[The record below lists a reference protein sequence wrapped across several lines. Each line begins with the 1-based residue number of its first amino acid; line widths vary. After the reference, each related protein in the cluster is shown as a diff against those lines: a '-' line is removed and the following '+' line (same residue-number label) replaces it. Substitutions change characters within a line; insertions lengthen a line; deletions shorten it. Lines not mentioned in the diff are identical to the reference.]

1 MALPRRRP
9 SAAAATKL
17 TVKKHTP
24 WPLQVAGV
32 VLAAV
37 IGAGLAVWGWQ
48 AMFGNARVERAAIVA
63 ELEASKSELE
73 KETAE
78 RKRLAAI
85 VNASDSNLKV
95 EQSTVKQL
103 SDQVKSMEAENAK
116 LKADLSYFERL
127 LPSGGQGEVI
137 AVRSLEVSP
146 DTVPNQLRYRAL
158 VVQGGR
164 EEKNFQGSLQIV
176 MTLLSEGK
184 PLTLVV
190 PDPKSGDGKQ
200 SDPMKLNFT
209 RYLKVDGQVEIPAGS
224 VMKTFQLRVLE
235 RGAVRAQQSIS
246 R

>member
-1 MALPRRRP
+1 VPLPRRRP

-24 WPLQVAGV
+24 WPLRLAGI
-32 VLAAV
+32 VLAAI

-48 AMFGNARVERAAIVA
+48 TMFGNARAERAGIVA
-63 ELEASKSELE
+63 ELSASKVELE

-103 SDQVKSMEAENAK
+103 ADQVKSLEAENAK

-137 AVRSLEVSP
+137 AVRSLEVLP

-176 MTLLSEGK
+176 MTLVSDGK

-190 PDPKSGDGKQ
+190 PDAKPGDNKPP
-200 SDPMKLNFT
+200 DNMKLSFT
-209 RYLKVDGQVEIPAGS
+209 RYVKVDGQVEIPAGATL
-224 VMKTFQLRVLE
+224 KTFQLRVLE

>member
-9 SAAAATKL
+9 SAAAASKL

-24 WPLQVAGV
+24 WPLRLAGV

-48 AMFGNARVERAAIVA
+48 AMFGNAKAERATLVA
-63 ELEASKSELE
+63 DLDAAKLELE

-103 SDQVKSMEAENAK
+103 SDQVKSMEAENAR

-137 AVRSLEVSP
+137 AVRSLEVLP

-176 MTLLSEGK
+176 MTLVSEGK

-190 PDPKSGDGKQ
+190 PDPKAGESKPPDN
-200 SDPMKLNFT
+200 MKLNFT
-209 RYLKVDGQVEIPAGS
+209 RYLKVDGQVGIPAGATL
-224 VMKTFQLRVLE
+224 KTFQLRVLE

>member
-9 SAAAATKL
+9 SAAAASKL

-24 WPLQVAGV
+24 WPIRVAGIA
-32 VLAAV
+32 LAA
-37 IGAGLAVWGWQ
+37 IMGAGLAVWAWQ
-48 AMFGNARVERAAIVA
+48 SMFGNAKVERAALVA
-63 ELEASKSELE
+63 DLDLVKVALE

-137 AVRSLEVSP
+137 ALRSLEVLP

-158 VVQGGR
+158 IVQGGR
-164 EEKNFQGSLQIV
+164 EEKNFQGVLQIV

-184 PLTLVV
+184 VITVVV
-190 PDPKSGDGKQ
+190 PDPKASEGKLP
-200 SDPMKLNFT
+200 DNMKLNFT
-209 RYLKVDGQVEIPAGS
+209 RYLKVDGQVEMPAGAS
-224 VMKTFQLRVLE
+224 LKTFQLRVLE

>member
-9 SAAAATKL
+9 SAAASTKL

-24 WPLQVAGV
+24 WPLQLAGIA
-32 VLAAV
+32 LAAV

-48 AMFGNARVERAAIVA
+48 AMFGNARAERATLVA
-63 ELEASKSELE
+63 ELESARTELE
-73 KETAE
+73 RESAE

-85 VNASDSNLKV
+85 VNAADSNLKV
-95 EQSTVKQL
+95 EQTTVKQL

-127 LPSGGQGEVI
+127 LPSGGHGEVI
-137 AVRSLEVSP
+137 ALRSLEVVP

-184 PLTLVV
+184 PLTVVV
-190 PDPKSGDGKQ
+190 PDPRAGESKQ
-200 SDPMKLNFT
+200 PDNMKLNFT
-209 RYLKVDGQVEIPAGS
+209 RYLKVDGQVEIPAGA
-224 VMKTFQLRVLE
+224 VLKTFQLRVLE

>member
-1 MALPRRRP
+1 MALPKRRP

-24 WPLQVAGV
+24 WPIRLAGI

-37 IGAGLAVWGWQ
+37 IGAGLAVWAWQ
-48 AMFGNARVERAAIVA
+48 TMFGNAKAERATLVA
-63 ELEASKSELE
+63 ELDASKAELA
-73 KETAE
+73 KEAAE
-78 RKRLAAI
+78 RRRLAAI

-137 AVRSLEVSP
+137 AIRSLEVLP

-164 EEKNFQGSLQIV
+164 DEKSFQGALQIV
-176 MTLLSEGK
+176 MTLVNEGK
-184 PLTLVV
+184 PLTVVV
-190 PDPKSGDGKQ
+190 PDPKVADAKS
-200 SDPMKLNFT
+200 PENMKLNFT
-209 RYLKVDGQVEIPAGS
+209 RYLKVDGQVEIPAGAIL
-224 VMKTFQLRVLE
+224 KTFQLRVLE

>member
-9 SAAAATKL
+9 SVAAATKL
-17 TVKKHTP
+17 TVNKHTP
-24 WPLQVAGV
+24 WPLRLAGV
-32 VLAAV
+32 VLAAI

-48 AMFGNARVERAAIVA
+48 AMFGNAREERSAMVA
-63 ELEASKSELE
+63 ELEGAKLSLD
-73 KETAE
+73 KESTE

-85 VNASDSNLKV
+85 VNAADSNLKV

-103 SDQVKSMEAENAK
+103 SDQVKSLEAENAK

-127 LPSGGQGEVI
+127 LPSGGQGEMI
-137 AVRSLEVSP
+137 SIRSLEVLP

-164 EEKNFQGSLQIV
+164 EEKNFQGALQVV
-176 MTLLSEGK
+176 MTLVSEGK

-190 PDPKSGDGKQ
+190 PDPKAAEAKQ
-200 SDPMKLNFT
+200 PDNMKLNFT

-224 VMKTFQLRVLE
+224 TLKTFQLRVLE
-235 RGAVRAQQSIS
+235 RGAVRAQQAIS